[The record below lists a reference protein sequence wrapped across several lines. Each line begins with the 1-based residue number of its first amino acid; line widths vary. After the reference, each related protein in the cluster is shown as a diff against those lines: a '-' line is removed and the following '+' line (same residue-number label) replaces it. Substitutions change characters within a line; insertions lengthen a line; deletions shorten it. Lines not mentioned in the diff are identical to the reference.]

1 MTKLMATDGAGNNA
15 GKFDFNVVEVMT
27 EVRQPVFVDN
37 AVHHGLVSNQT
48 SNKQKVTIENRN
60 NTTYNT
66 FSENTY
72 DLVEGDGFIQLTH
85 KRGAGHTSKIA
96 PFYQGSTLS
105 PTSNKPILLYNDTDI
120 AKRLTF
126 SSIESSTDGVKMNLR
141 NMKGRTLNDI
151 GLKGDAVHLGDP
163 IDVGLRTSD
172 LAMKLGTDVAGTLT
186 SVSLGS
192 LRSPSNTNEG
202 RRKHTTKFLAQDF
215 YGVTLISALKFTSRH
230 DSNIVHF
237 DRFANLLYTPFV
249 FTEASREISE
259 HQRTG
264 NEETNPIDN
273 NENKI
278 TVVGNPISLNEV
290 ASITVSDSERQQG
303 KFDLNIQERVTN
315 IFDSTVKSNAD
326 AKRVARQILKA
337 NAIHRGSLRSS
348 GHPDTWDMRPGKVA
362 LYKGEKRLIT
372 ESRHT
377 LTTRMSDFNFLTIQ
391 KGIEGVLHGVSEG
404 MIASSAPHNPDKIS
418 QTTEENLSL
427 FSSIQINIVPIISVR
442 AVEVE
447 NTKFLIGPAAGNAT
461 IGRRY
466 DNVLGVNKLHTLTF
480 KGGD

>member
-1 MTKLMATDGAGNNA
+1 MTNLMASA
-15 GKFDFNVVEVMT
+15 GKFDFDVVEVMT
-27 EVRQPVFVDN
+27 EARQPVFVDN
-37 AVHHGLVSNQT
+37 AVHHGLVSSQT

-60 NTTYNT
+60 NATYNI

-72 DLVEGDGFIQLTH
+72 DLVEGDGFVQLTH
-85 KRGAGHTSKIA
+85 KRGSGHTSKIA
-96 PFYQGSTLS
+96 PFYQDSVLSSTS
-105 PTSNKPILLYNDTDI
+105 KKPILLYNDDDI

-126 SSIESSTDGVKMNLR
+126 SSIETSADGVKINLR

-151 GLKGDAVHLGDP
+151 GFKGDGVHLGDP

-172 LAMKLGTDVAGTLT
+172 LAMKLGTDAVETLT
-186 SVSLGS
+186 SVSIGS

-215 YGVTLISALKFTSRH
+215 YGMTLISALKFTSRH
-230 DSNIVHF
+230 DSRIVYF
-237 DRFANLLYTPFV
+237 DRFANLLYAPLI
-249 FTEASREISE
+249 FTEASRAISE
-259 HQRTG
+259 FERTG
-264 NEETNPIDN
+264 NEETKLIDN

-278 TVVGNPISLNEV
+278 TVVGIPMSLNEV
-290 ASITVSDSERQQG
+290 ANITVSDSERQQG
-303 KFDLNIQERVTN
+303 KFDLDIQEKVTN
-315 IFDSTVKSNAD
+315 IFDATVKSKAD

-337 NAIHRGSLRSS
+337 NSIHRGSLRSS

-362 LYKGEKRLIT
+362 LYKGKKRLIT

-404 MIASSAPHNPDKIS
+404 MIASSAPNNPDTIS
-418 QTTEENLSL
+418 QTIEENLSL
-427 FSSIQINIVPIISVR
+427 FSSIEINIVPIISVR

-447 NTKFLIGPAAGNAT
+447 NTKFLIGPAAGSAT

-480 KGGD
+480 RGED

>member
-1 MTKLMATDGAGNNA
+1 MTKLMASA
-15 GKFDFNVVEVMT
+15 GKFDFDVVEIMT
-27 EVRQPVFVDN
+27 EARQPVFVDN
-37 AVHHGLVSNQT
+37 AVHHGLVSSQT

-60 NTTYNT
+60 NATYNV
-66 FSENTY
+66 FSENAY
-72 DLVEGDGFIQLTH
+72 ELVEGDGFVQLTH
-85 KRGAGHTSKIA
+85 KRGPGYTSKIA
-96 PFYQGSTLS
+96 PFYQNSALS
-105 PTSNKPILLYNDTDI
+105 PTSKKPILLYNDADI
-120 AKRLTF
+120 TKRLTF
-126 SSIESSTDGVKMNLR
+126 SSIEPSTDGVKMNLR
-141 NMKGRTLNDI
+141 NMKGRSLNDI

-163 IDVGLRTSD
+163 IDVGFRTSD
-172 LAMKLGTDVAGTLT
+172 LAMKLGTDMVGTLT

-230 DSNIVHF
+230 DSNIVYF
-237 DRFANLLYTPFV
+237 DRFANLLYTPLV

-259 HQRTG
+259 FGRTG

-273 NENKI
+273 TENKI
-278 TVVGNPISLNEV
+278 TVVGNSISLNEV
-290 ASITVSDSERQQG
+290 ASVTVSDSERQQG
-303 KFDLNIQERVTN
+303 RFDLDIQENVTN
-315 IFDSTVKSNAD
+315 IFDATVKSKAD
-326 AKRVARQILKA
+326 AKRVARQILKS

-362 LYKGEKRLIT
+362 LYKGVKRLIT

-377 LTTRMSDFNFLTIQ
+377 LTTRMSDFNFLTVQ

-427 FSSIQINIVPIISVR
+427 FSFIQINIIPIISVR

-447 NTKFLIGPAAGNAT
+447 NTKFLIGPAAGSAT
-461 IGRRY
+461 IGRSHN
-466 DNVLGVNKLHTLTF
+466 NVIGVNKLHTLTF
-480 KGGD
+480 KGED